1 MPARTALV
9 TGAAGGIG
17 AATAARLARDGWAV
31 AVTDVDERRA
41 RDGATALEGEG
52 ARAVGVALD
61 VTDYGAA
68 ARAVAEVEDA
78 LGPIGALVNNAGW
91 DRFEPF
97 LENEPALWDRLIA
110 VNLRGPIHLS
120 HVVARRFAAGGT
132 GGRIVN
138 VASDA
143 GRVGSTGETVY
154 AACKAGV
161 IGLTKSL
168 ARELARYAVTV
179 NAVCPGPTETALLDE
194 VRETELGGKVMR
206 AILRTVPLG
215 RFGTP
220 EDVAHA
226 VAYLVSDDAAFV
238 TGQVL
243 SVSGGLT
250 MAG

>member
-1 MPARTALV
+1 VAARTALV
-9 TGAAGGIG
+9 TGAARGIG

-31 AVTDVDERRA
+31 AVTDVDEGLARA
-41 RDGATALEGEG
+41 GAAALEAQGG
-52 ARAVGVALD
+52 RAVGVRLD

-68 ARAVAEVEDA
+68 LRAVAEVEDA

-97 LENEPALWDRLIA
+97 LENEPAIWDRLIA

-120 HVVARRFAAGGT
+120 HVVARRFATGGT
-132 GGRIVN
+132 GGRIVS

-194 VRETELGGKVMR
+194 VRQSELGGKVMR

>member
-1 MPARTALV
+1 MGARTALV
-9 TGAAGGIG
+9 TGAGRGIG
-17 AATAARLARDGWAV
+17 AAVSERLARDGWQV
-31 AVTDVDERRA
+31 AVTDLDEARA
-41 RDGATALEGEG
+41 RATAERLTAAGG
-52 ARAVGVALD
+52 RAVGVRLD
-61 VTDYGAA
+61 VCEYD
-68 ARAVAEVEDA
+68 EVEEAVSRVESA
-78 LGPIGALVNNAGW
+78 LGPVRGVVNNAGW

-97 LENEPALWDRLIA
+97 LDNDPALWDRLIA
-110 VNLRGPIHLS
+110 INLRGPINVS
-120 HVVARRFAAGGT
+120 HVVGRRLADGRGGA
-132 GGRIVN
+132 IAN

-168 ARELARYAVTV
+168 AREFARHGVTV

-194 VRETELGGKVMR
+194 VRASELGGKVMKSIAR
-206 AILRTVPLG
+206 AIPLG
-215 RFGTP
+215 RVGVP
-220 EDVAHA
+220 DDVAGA
-226 VAYLVSDDAAFV
+226 VAFLLSDDAAFV